1 MQDQARDANFPAL
14 WGGSAGTSPD
24 ASGLIVAMQYSPEN
38 FPEFEKRFE
47 WLAGPLV
54 VAILAAIIC
63 AVLLSRANG
72 F

>member
-1 MQDQARDANFPAL
+1 MAAPPRREPRRGYPVYADML
-14 WGGSAGTSPD
+14 
-24 ASGLIVAMQYSPEN
+24 YSDEN

-54 VAILAAIIC
+54 VAIFAAIIC
-63 AVLLSRANG
+63 VVLLSRATG